1 MVNSKTLSYRYT
13 LNWICAVPCDGRD
26 DLCEGYADELACN
39 SVTISFIW
47 GFLSV
52 LGLSVL
58 VTSYFCSLCP
68 IRYKPWN
75 EENEKR
81 LNPSK
86 LGCTLIGYNHMEKV
100 DSEYY
105 LNDLRTNPD
114 YGLALQNMV

>member
-1 MVNSKTLSYRYT
+1 M
-13 LNWICAVPCDGRD
+13 
-26 DLCEGYADELACN
+26 
-39 SVTISFIW
+39 
-47 GFLSV
+47 
-52 LGLSVL
+52 L